1 MFDPSN
7 LRGNQILTT
16 AASVNSEGG
25 GPISVYRSYSITDA
39 ILPAELGHKAINLHR
54 LAGLSEEGGF
64 MVPTAFVIGPQLLPA
79 VLADTTGHSPD
90 RLDAEFQRMLESTSL
105 PVGEDWYRAVCLAD
119 LDEASR
125 ALLRQDYDGLCR
137 DCGSSLVVVRSSF
150 VAEDGPGG
158 TYAGVF
164 ETITDI
170 SGFDKLCRAVL
181 AVLASTFSPR
191 AIAYIRRSNRVG
203 TDFPKMSVIVQQMVG
218 GDGWQGGVALSPA
231 PDLASEHI
239 IYLSSADQCQDVTSG
254 NTCPEEF
261 FVDKRHLASPL
272 DPVVQATAGTHTP
285 DAHFALGAE
294 EIRHHCSVAAF
305 LERSFGFPLDIE
317 WASGGSPVFIL
328 QARPQ
333 PVAELPRC
341 SPLAG
346 EASTALLT
354 GNAVGTGR
362 VSGVAR
368 IVKSLH
374 DDNHLNSTDV
384 LITARTDND
393 WDPLVALV
401 AAVITEDGGR
411 GSHVSILARERGMLA
426 IVGADGATQA
436 LKEGERITLV
446 CEDGLRGAVYHEGQ
460 EPAPIETTTLQQCLE
475 LDTPYQAFSRAR
487 GESPESVVLLL
498 GQWITRMAP
507 GRVATA
513 RQKCF
518 QKGYGSYSAFVA
530 AKLSDGVSLVRAAFP
545 EASLTLRLTPNF
557 DNVISRTILDQALS
571 LQLRRYGSYPPIDAV
586 RVH

>member
-1 MFDPSN
+1 M
-7 LRGNQILTT
+7 
-16 AASVNSEGG
+16 
-25 GPISVYRSYSITDA
+25 YRSYSISDA

-54 LAGLSEEGGF
+54 LAGLREEGGF
-64 MVPTAFVIGPQLLPA
+64 LVPAAFVIGPELLPA
-79 VLADTTGHSPD
+79 VLAEATGHSPD
-90 RLDAEFQRMLESTSL
+90 RLDAEFQRMLESTSSSA
-105 PVGEDWYRAVCLAD
+105 GEVWHRSVCLAD

-125 ALLRQDYDGLCR
+125 ARLRRDYDGLCR
-137 DCGSSLVVVRSSF
+137 ICDSSLVVVRSSF

-164 ETITDI
+164 ETVTDI
-170 SGFDKLCRAVL
+170 SGFDKLTRAVL
-181 AVLASTFSPR
+181 AVLASTFTPR

-203 TDFPKMSVIVQQMVG
+203 AEFPKMSVIVQQMVG
-218 GDGWQGGVALSPA
+218 GAGWQGGVALSPA

-261 FVDKRHLASPL
+261 FVDKRQLVSPL

-285 DAHFALGAE
+285 DAHFALGGEA
-294 EIRHHCSVAAF
+294 IRNHCSVAAF

-317 WASGGSPVFIL
+317 WASRGSPMYVL

-333 PVAELPRC
+333 PVAELPGC

-346 EASTALLT
+346 DASTAVLT

-374 DDNHLNSTDV
+374 DDNHLNSSDV
-384 LITARTDND
+384 LVTARTDND
-393 WDPLVALV
+393 WDPLVTLV

-411 GSHVSILARERGMLA
+411 GSHVSVLARERGMLA

-436 LKEGERITLV
+436 LKDGERITLV
-446 CEDGLRGAVYHEGQ
+446 CEDGLRGAVYPEGL
-460 EPAPIETTTLQQCLE
+460 EPHPIETTAVQQCLE

-513 RQKCF
+513 RQNRF
-518 QKGYGSYSAFVA
+518 QKGYGSYAAFVA
-530 AKLSDGVSLVRAAFP
+530 AKLADGISLVRAAFP
-545 EASLTLRLTPNF
+545 EASLTLHLTPSF
-557 DNVISRTILDQALS
+557 DDAIPRTILDRALS
-571 LQLRRYGSYPPIDAV
+571 MQLRRHGSYPTIDGVVA
-586 RVH
+586 H